1 VTRRARARC
10 VGLLCLVGACAN
22 GRPRAEYAETGL
34 GRETARDA
42 AQREPQWQ
50 DALGARPE
58 FLVSLR
64 PKALREDRVYG
75 PLLRVALGLA
85 RQQSRVVQGTRVLE
99 AMEEA
104 DEVIASLDR
113 SPMAP
118 GPGVDPSD
126 SAGDMVTIVRG
137 VRADI
142 DPGALVDAEGH
153 ALWSPGPSGRVREL
167 VHERDADGSLNPA
180 SLFELPGRTWV
191 IASGGARGR
200 ARDAF
205 ARPLGSAP
213 PTLDPDALALA
224 RIDGP
229 TLVSRIPALRANGGL
244 AALGGGMQAIDVEL
258 ASGADRQIQA
268 IVSYADEQ
276 TASAAERTLRELK
289 DAVTRQKPAAFA
301 WFAAA
306 TVERIRTAVGA
317 GRSLRITAPL
327 PPVVV
332 DDWIR
337 SGAARPP
344 SGHL

>member
-1 VTRRARARC
+1 M
-10 VGLLCLVGACAN
+10 GLLCLAAACGN
-22 GRPRAEYAETGL
+22 GRPRAEYAGAER
-34 GRETARDA
+34 GRETERDA

-50 DALGARPE
+50 DALGPRPE

-64 PKALREDRVYG
+64 PKALREDRIYG

-85 RQQSRVVQGTRVLE
+85 RQQSRVVEGTRVLE

-113 SPMAP
+113 TPLAP
-118 GPGVDPSD
+118 GPGVDPGD
-126 SAGDMVTIVRG
+126 SAGDMVAIVRG

-142 DPGALVDAEGH
+142 NPGALVDAEGH

-167 VHERDADGSLNPA
+167 VHERDADGTLNPA

-191 IASGGARGR
+191 IASGGARAR

-205 ARPLGSAP
+205 ARPLGTAP
-213 PTLDPDALALA
+213 PPLDPEALALV
-224 RIDGP
+224 RLDGP
-229 TLVSRIPALRANGGL
+229 ALVSRIPALRPSGGL
-244 AALGGGMQAIDVEL
+244 AAIGGGMEALEVEL
-258 ASGADRQIQA
+258 APGAERQIQA

-301 WFAAA
+301 WLAAA

-317 GRSLRITAPL
+317 GSSLRITAPL

-332 DDWIR
+332 DEWIR
-337 SGAARPP
+337 SGAARST